1 MFVNVINERL
11 RAVRNS
17 KEHIKKQMEQSF
29 DIKELYDLDHKLNLL
44 DIEEKDLLKQ
54 IGDL

>member
-1 MFVNVINERL
+1 MPMNIINERL

-29 DIKELYDLDHKLNLL
+29 DIKELYDLDHKLNQL
-44 DIEEKDLLKQ
+44 DEEEQELLKQ
-54 IGDL
+54 IGVV

>member
-1 MFVNVINERL
+1 MFVNVLNERL